1 MIDAERLIELPD
13 VSPKM
18 HCETLISPATA
29 ALCIS
34 FKLYILFMRKVQT
47 KAALHVS
54 QKGTKII
61 RKIWVIKKVTYRTF
75 WCGLFFIYFSVI
87 VSEISIGYNNIYLY
101 RCSFDVLQQG
111 YWGITNRKKK
121 MSFIREVSSVAAWSD
136 KWLNV
141 FKRMKYKR
149 WKWTNTNTDE

>member
-54 QKGTKII
+54 QKATKII
-61 RKIWVIKKVTYRTF
+61 RET
-75 WCGLFFIYFSVI
+75 G
-87 VSEISIGYNNIYLY
+87 
-101 RCSFDVLQQG
+101 
-111 YWGITNRKKK
+111 
-121 MSFIREVSSVAAWSD
+121 
-136 KWLNV
+136 V
-141 FKRMKYKR
+141 FKKSYRSYFLM
-149 WKWTNTNTDE
+149 WTVLYLLFSDS